1 MDVKVG
7 RNKELLERLE
17 RQAELKRLA
26 RNARQREWYKR
37 NRGKWNTYMKEW
49 RDNNPDKVDMINAN
63 RREKRKID
71 KV

>member
-1 MDVKVG
+1 MTE
-7 RNKELLERLE
+7 NKELMVEIDKRIER
-17 RQAELKRLA
+17 KRLA

-49 RDNNPDKVDMINAN
+49 RENNPDKVDMINAN